1 MTCIIP
7 SNFEFYFSF
16 RSFILFQQI
25 NLKIRCMCKL
35 VLSTPSVQYFPRAKI
50 SCTNLLEE
58 SRDTLLGV
66 DVEDGL
72 GKEGGDTELG
82 ELLVG
87 RPLRG
92 GGDGVEDDA
101 LLHLG
106 VGDAVVAGSTE
117 ESVGGEGEDT
127 LGTLGN
133 KDVGGLAEGTGGVD
147 HVVNDDAVAVLDLTD
162 EVHLVNGT
170 GTGTLLDNHGKAD
183 VVHVKLVREALL
195 ELLGTVDTTGI
206 GTDNDGVVQVL
217 VAEVVDT
224 DDATVEIVD
233 GDTRAEEALDLTTVQ
248 IDGDDTVNAHGLEE
262 TGNVSGGNG
271 DTGLHLAVLS
281 GVAVVGDDDGDATG
295 TGTVEGGDHE
305 KELHEVVVDG
315 RAGGLDNVDVLATNV
330 LVDHN
335 VDLAIGES
343 PDGCL
348 AQVDAQDLG
357 HLEGEAHVAIATE
370 ELEAGGMSL
379 GLGGGSLQTSLLD
392 GHVSGN
398 RVLHLGRSGGNIG
411 VVVVAFLALLNW

>member
-1 MTCIIP
+1 
-7 SNFEFYFSF
+7 
-16 RSFILFQQI
+16 
-25 NLKIRCMCKL
+25 MCKQ

-50 SCTNLLEE
+50 SNTNLLEE

-72 GKEGGDTELG
+72 GKEGGDTEFC

-106 VGDAVVAGSTE
+106 VGDAVVAGSAE
-117 ESVGGEGEDT
+117 EAVGGEGEDT
-127 LGTLGN
+127 LGALGN
-133 KDVGGLAEGTGGVD
+133 EDVGGLAESTGGVD
-147 HVVNDDAVAVLDLTD
+147 HVVNDNAVAVLDLTD
-162 EVHLVNGT
+162 EVHLVDGT
-170 GTGTLLDNHGKAD
+170 GTGTLLDDHGKAN

-195 ELLGTVDTTGI
+195 ELLGTVDATGI
-206 GTDNDGVVQVL
+206 GTNNNGVVQVL

-224 DDATVEIVD
+224 DDATVEVVD
-233 GDTRAEEALDLTTVQ
+233 GDAGAEEALDLAAVQ
-248 IDGDDTVNAHGLEE
+248 IDGDDAVDAHGLEE
-262 TGNVSGGNG
+262 TGDVGGGDG

-315 RAGGLDNVDVLATNV
+315 RAGGLDDVDILASDV

-343 PDGCL
+343 ADSGL

-357 HLEGEAHVAIATE
+357 NLEGKAHVAISTE
-370 ELEAGGMSL
+370 ELEPSGMSL
-379 GLGGGSLQTSLLD
+379 GLGGGSLQTSLLN
-392 GHVSGN
+392 GHVSSSRMLN
-398 RVLHLGRSGGNIG
+398 LGRSGGNVGI
-411 VVVVAFLALLNW
+411 VVVAFLALLLNW